1 VFILIPWKVD
11 VPQERWPV
19 MNWLIIAALV
29 ATFALQV
36 ADVLDHVAGQDIRT
50 PGTQQ
55 NLPTSPQESPNE
67 SDRRNQPQIP
77 GITGR
82 LLLQDWSLKG
92 LFGYMW
98 LHGDPLHLAGNVLFL
113 WIFGNAVC
121 AKLGNLLYLIL
132 YVFCGVLAGVVHLL
146 FVSGPVLGASG
157 AINGVVGMY
166 LVLFYENEITCV
178 FGWLIPPLLKCFD
191 VSSIWMIVFWL
202 FWDIVGALRGG
213 SGVAYFAHLGGFA
226 GGFGVMLL
234 LCAKGWVTMER
245 YEKWL
250 FQAWQRRQGEY
261 QPDGYNADLA
271 RLGLA
276 GRTEPQLEPSP
287 IPLAVPRTI
296 PLPKTGPPNPGRN
309 LLDDSVI
316 RTVCPCGKDT
326 KVSRQYGG
334 KTIRCPVCNQP
345 VVIPHKTDSFGPA
358 PQQPKTASRP
368 PARVGDRI
376 IRFACTCGK
385 RISAPARYA
394 GRSGKCPQCGLRLRI
409 PPASV

>member
-191 VSSIWMIVFWL
+191 VSSIWMIFFWL
-202 FWDIVGALRGG
+202 FWDIVGGFARRLRRGLFRPSRRIRRRVWRDAAPVRQRLDHDGAIREVALP
-213 SGVAYFAHLGGFA
+213 GVAAA
-226 GGFGVMLL
+226 S
-234 LCAKGWVTMER
+234 
-245 YEKWL
+245 
-250 FQAWQRRQGEY
+250 
-261 QPDGYNADLA
+261 
-271 RLGLA
+271 
-276 GRTEPQLEPSP
+276 GR
-287 IPLAVPRTI
+287 I
-296 PLPKTGPPNPGRN
+296 
-309 LLDDSVI
+309 
-316 RTVCPCGKDT
+316 
-326 KVSRQYGG
+326 
-334 KTIRCPVCNQP
+334 
-345 VVIPHKTDSFGPA
+345 
-358 PQQPKTASRP
+358 
-368 PARVGDRI
+368 PARRLQ
-376 IRFACTCGK
+376 CGP
-385 RISAPARYA
+385 RPARADEQDRASIGALAPPSGGAQDDPSARNRTAQSGPEPA
-394 GRSGKCPQCGLRLRI
+394 G
-409 PPASV
+409 